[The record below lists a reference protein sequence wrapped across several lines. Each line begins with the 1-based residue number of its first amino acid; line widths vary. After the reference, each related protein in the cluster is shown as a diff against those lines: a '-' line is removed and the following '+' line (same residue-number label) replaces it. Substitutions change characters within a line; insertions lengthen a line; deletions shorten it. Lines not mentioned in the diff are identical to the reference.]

1 MKLSIS
7 LLRIYGKFVASSQ
20 RSRISG
26 VNILMY
32 LQRAFVAMWRLGF
45 FFHEMA
51 FGLLSVFIPL
61 YVITLGGSLF
71 DIGIMASAALFAA
84 IPASLFWGY
93 ICDRTRRYKLYILLS
108 FLSVTIILYLFT
120 LTTSIGLFII
130 LYVAM
135 AALHVAH
142 EAPKNVLI
150 AEHYSR
156 EDWEKSYAHYE
167 GFTEIGWLIGL
178 LLGFLV
184 SSLGFNSNS
193 TLLLCSGLNLT
204 AFILSIFLV
213 ADPLLI
219 FERRLVNIEKRVD
232 RTYNGAWAYSKAL
245 DGIPLREKLRGESFL
260 AFGIGLL
267 LFSLA
272 SSLFFTPLPIFFS
285 QQLALPTSMVFVVY
299 MLNSGGGVAGYFFA
313 GKRTQRSEEKVQM
326 QRIVFSRGILV
337 LSLVALV
344 QLVLYPTITAAVI
357 LILMG
362 FVYALYYVLVLSL
375 SMELIPEGRTGLLDV
390 LVSAGGACGS
400 FLGPFLAQMLGFLPQ
415 FLIASAI
422 FFLAYLIFKKS

>member
-1 MKLSIS
+1 
-7 LLRIYGKFVASSQ
+7 
-20 RSRISG
+20 
-26 VNILMY
+26 
-32 LQRAFVAMWRLGF
+32 MWRLGF

-61 YVITLGGSLF
+61 YVVTLGGSLV
-71 DIGIMASAALFAA
+71 DIGIMTSVALFAA

-108 FLSVTIILYLFT
+108 FISATILLYLFT

-142 EAPKNVLI
+142 QAPKNVLI

-156 EDWEKSYAHYE
+156 EDWEKSYAFYE
-167 GFTEIGWLIGL
+167 GFTEIGLLLGL

-184 SSLGFNSNS
+184 SFIGLSSNS
-193 TLLLCSGLNLT
+193 ILFLCSGLNLT

-213 ADPLLI
+213 TDPLLI
-219 FERRLVNIEKRVD
+219 FERRLVSIEKKID
-232 RTYNGAWAYSKAL
+232 RTYQGSWTASKIL

-260 AFGIGLL
+260 AFSIGLL

-285 QQLALPTSMVFVVY
+285 KQLALPTGMVFVVY
-299 MLNSGGGVAGYFFA
+299 MLNSSGAAAGYFFA
-313 GKRTQRSEEKVQM
+313 GKRILRSEEKVQV
-326 QRIVFSRGILV
+326 RRVVLFRGILV

-344 QLVLYPTITAAVI
+344 QIAVYPTITAAII

-362 FVYALYYVLVLSL
+362 FVYAFYYVFTLSL
-375 SMELIPEGRTGLLDV
+375 SMELIPTGRTGLLDV

-400 FLGPFLAQMLGFLPQ
+400 FLGPLLAQMLGFLPQ
-415 FLIASAI
+415 FLVASAI
-422 FFLAYLIFKKS
+422 FFLAYVIFRVFS

>member
-1 MKLSIS
+1 
-7 LLRIYGKFVASSQ
+7 
-20 RSRISG
+20 
-26 VNILMY
+26 
-32 LQRAFVAMWRLGF
+32 MWRLGF

-61 YVITLGGSLF
+61 YVVTLGGSLV
-71 DIGIMASAALFAA
+71 DIGIMTSVALFAA

-108 FLSVTIILYLFT
+108 FISATILLYLFT

-142 EAPKNVLI
+142 QAPKNVLI

-156 EDWEKSYAHYE
+156 EDWEKSYAFYE
-167 GFTEIGWLIGL
+167 GFTEIGLLLGL

-184 SSLGFNSNS
+184 SFIGLSSNS
-193 TLLLCSGLNLT
+193 ILFLCSGLNLT

-213 ADPLLI
+213 TDPLLI
-219 FERRLVNIEKRVD
+219 FERRLVSIEKKID
-232 RTYNGAWAYSKAL
+232 RTYQGSWTASKIL

-260 AFGIGLL
+260 AFSIGLL

-285 QQLALPTSMVFVVY
+285 KQLALPTGMVFVVY
-299 MLNSGGGVAGYFFA
+299 MLNSSGGVAGYFFA
-313 GKRTQRSEEKVQM
+313 GKRILRSEEKVQV
-326 QRIVFSRGILV
+326 RRVVLFRGILV

-344 QLVLYPTITAAVI
+344 QIAVYPTIAAAII

-362 FVYALYYVLVLSL
+362 FVYAFYYVFTLSL
-375 SMELIPEGRTGLLDV
+375 SMELIPTGRTGLLDV

-415 FLIASAI
+415 FLVASAI
-422 FFLAYLIFKKS
+422 FFLAYVIFRVFS

>member
-1 MKLSIS
+1 
-7 LLRIYGKFVASSQ
+7 
-20 RSRISG
+20 
-26 VNILMY
+26 
-32 LQRAFVAMWRLGF
+32 MWRLGF
-45 FFHEMA
+45 FFHETA

-61 YVITLGGSLF
+61 YVVTLGGSLV
-71 DIGIMASAALFAA
+71 DIGIMASVALFAA

-108 FLSVTIILYLFT
+108 FISATILLYLFT
-120 LTTSIGLFII
+120 LTTSIGLFVV
-130 LYVAM
+130 LYAVM
-135 AALHVAH
+135 SALHVAH

-156 EDWEKSYAHYE
+156 EEWEKSYALYE
-167 GFTEIGWLIGL
+167 GFTEIGWLLGL

-193 TLLLCSGLNLT
+193 ILLLCSGLNLT

-213 ADPLLI
+213 ADPMLI
-219 FERRLVNIEKRVD
+219 FERRLVSIEKKID
-232 RTYNGAWAYSKAL
+232 RTSRSVWAASKVL
-245 DGIPLREKLRGESFL
+245 DGMPLREKLRGESFL

-272 SSLFFTPLPIFFS
+272 SSIFFTPLPIFFS
-285 QQLALPTSMVFVVY
+285 QQLALPASMVFAVY

-313 GKRTQRSEEKVQM
+313 GKSTMYTEEKVRIR
-326 QRIVFSRGILV
+326 RIVLFRSALV
-337 LSLVALV
+337 FLLVALV
-344 QLVLYPTITAAVI
+344 QIAVYPTVTAAVI

-362 FVYALYYVLVLSL
+362 FAYALYHVSTLSL
-375 SMELIPEGRTGLLDV
+375 SMELIPTGRTGLFDV

-400 FLGPFLAQMLGFLPQ
+400 FLGPLLAQMFGFLPQ

-422 FFLAYLIFKKS
+422 FFLAYVIFRIFS